1 LLLTQESGKNQAM
14 KNYQFEIRF
23 KINTQVYCAR
33 ICPSSELKDDG
44 LPISFHVMLNDVP
57 FGYMAFDGD
66 HWTVNQPR
74 PKYLVD
80 AVGKQIEKKYLLTKT
95 FLLNLIR

>member
-1 LLLTQESGKNQAM
+1 M
-14 KNYQFEIRF
+14 KENLFEMRF

-33 ICPSSELKDDG
+33 VCPSSELNEVG
-44 LPISFHVMLNDVP
+44 LPVSFHVTLNDVP

-66 HWTVNQPR
+66 HWTVNQVR

-80 AVGKQIEKKYLLTKT
+80 AVGKQIEMKYLLKKN
-95 FLLNLIR
+95 FLLAFIR